1 MLILKKL
8 VLALVVIDAHFRS
21 YQAIVSKF
29 NGNKNLLSGKGFG
42 VIPHLSQIRIACFT
56 LGGSIYL
63 GKISVNGE
71 YIAPN
76 DLDCAVDS
84 FSVWDIARKMKII
97 FPRDKDDAVIDSNA
111 DSFSRE
117 RKHLMNWELINMK

>member
-1 MLILKKL
+1 M
-8 VLALVVIDAHFRS
+8 F
-21 YQAIVSKF
+21 Y
-29 NGNKNLLSGKGFG
+29 
-42 VIPHLSQIRIACFT
+42 P
-56 LGGSIYL
+56 GGSIYL

-84 FSVWDIARKMKII
+84 FPGVWDIARKMKII

-117 RKHLMNWELINMK
+117 RKHLMNWGSLSI